1 MVKKHPQRDHN
12 EEKIEFY
19 NFTEQLKLMTNQR
32 IKYKSLL
39 GIEQVKHLQTWIS
52 FTVKLLKTE

>member
-19 NFTEQLKLMTNQR
+19 NFTEQLKLMISQR

-52 FTVKLLKTE
+52 FTVKL